1 MHFWRRVPLA
11 SSMPP
16 HLKSRHRM
24 QVRDAAKHYEGQEEE
39 NVRTARAL
47 EPGVSPQAPHAGCPE
62 ACTPPLPSRRDKLT
76 LEDVGVE
83 IKQHLTTVSVEEPAK
98 REAGIT
104 VRPPLHTILQSP
116 RAPEAPR
123 IAVAT

>member
-1 MHFWRRVPLA
+1 MKAKKKKMCA
-11 SSMPP
+11 SPE
-16 HLKSRHRM
+16 LWSR
-24 QVRDAAKHYEGQEEE
+24 
-39 NVRTARAL
+39 
-47 EPGVSPQAPHAGCPE
+47 GVSPKAPHAGCPG

-104 VRPPLHTILQSP
+104 VRPPHHTALQSP
-116 RAPEAPR
+116 SAPDLPR
-123 IAVAT
+123 IAVAA